1 MKNLTECIQ
10 ESILSSTKAGK
21 KAMFKSFT
29 LQDIYGINSNIKL
42 NKIFDISKMK
52 EYIATDTDIIVFNND
67 KQARIFAKFLCSIEF
82 TLKEWEILK
91 IGSIDKKKEIDEI
104 LKSKLEPYLKKK
116 TVNDYSLCLNS
127 EKIYISIN
135 DGVNQKELVGDVLYR
150 PSIVWFNKN
159 FEF

>member
-1 MKNLTECIQ
+1 MKSLY
-10 ESILSSTKAGK
+10 ESILSTTNSGK

-29 LQDIYGINSNIKL
+29 LQDIHFINSNIKL

-52 EYIATDTDIIVFNND
+52 KYLETDSDIIVFNND
-67 KQARIFAKFLCSIEF
+67 KHARIFAKFLCSVDF

-135 DGVNQKELVGDVLYR
+135 NDVNQKELVGDVLYR
-150 PSIVWFNKN
+150 PSIVWFNNN
-159 FEF
+159 FKF